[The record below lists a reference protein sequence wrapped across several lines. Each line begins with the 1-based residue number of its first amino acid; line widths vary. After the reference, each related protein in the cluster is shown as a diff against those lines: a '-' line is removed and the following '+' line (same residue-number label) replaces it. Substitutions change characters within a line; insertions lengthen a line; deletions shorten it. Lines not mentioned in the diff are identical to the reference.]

1 MIAVPSIFT
10 VAPRGIVNDDIFL
23 STPISS
29 RVCILIGTVAED
41 DAVENQ
47 KVITGAYFFINL
59 NGFTLTNAASK
70 TMYTINNWT
79 TSDPSTDPM

>member
-1 MIAVPSIFT
+1 MNITATPCIIAVPSIFT

-29 RVCILIGTVAED
+29 RVFIFRGTVAD
-41 DAVENQ
+41 DEAVEKP

-59 NGFTLTNAASK
+59 NGFTLTNKLSNSI
-70 TMYTINNWT
+70 YTSIN
-79 TSDPSTDPM
+79 